1 MDVSLWDTET
11 TGTHLGGFIRM
22 QKIAIVTDS
31 GCDLP
36 ESFVKQYENLF
47 VLPLVVRLD
56 DGEYRSGVD
65 IDTDQLLSRMEQG
78 ETAKTSLPNPGD
90 LDELFEDFK
99 AKGVTHVAFI
109 LMSSALSGTVNMV
122 RLACQNHKEFSTF
135 VFDTKVLSM
144 ALGYIVMSAAELL
157 KAGASFEDLEAALP
171 KMREDVDCMFF
182 LPSLEYLIAGGRI
195 GRVAGMVGK
204 LLNIKP
210 IIGCDENGVYY
221 ARATAIG
228 ARRTVQ
234 TVKRIVSDFVS
245 GKNYELA
252 IVHAGAFQEAKKLL
266 EEFRDIP
273 GMIAEQILPL
283 GPALAAH
290 VGRGM
295 LAVCA
300 RRQPAQA

>member
-1 MDVSLWDTET
+1 
-11 TGTHLGGFIRM
+11 M

-36 ESFVKQYENLF
+36 ESFVKQCENLF

-65 IDTDQLLSRMEQG
+65 IDTEQLLSRMENG
-78 ETAKTSLPNPGD
+78 ETAKTSLPNPGE
-90 LDELFEDFK
+90 LDEMLDRFK
-99 AKGVTHVAFI
+99 ETGITHVLFI
-109 LMSSALSGTVNMV
+109 MLSSALSGTVNMA
-122 RLACQNHKEFSTF
+122 RLACQRQKELTTF

-144 ALGYIVMSAAELL
+144 GLGYIVMGAVEML
-157 KAGASFEDLEAALP
+157 KAGASFEEIQAALP
-171 KMREDVDCMFF
+171 NMRENVDCMFY

-221 ARATAIG
+221 ARATAVG

-234 TVKRIVSDFVS
+234 TVKRIISDFVS

-252 IVHAGAFQEAKKLL
+252 IVHSGALQEAKKLL

-300 RRQPAQA
+300 RRQPVPQAGG

>member
-1 MDVSLWDTET
+1 
-11 TGTHLGGFIRM
+11 M
-22 QKIAIVTDS
+22 QKIAMITDS

-36 ESFVKQYENLF
+36 ESYVKQFENLF
-47 VLPLVVRLD
+47 VIPLVVRLD

-65 IDTDQLLSRMEQG
+65 IDTEQLLERMEKG
-78 ETAKTSLPNPGD
+78 ETAKTSLPDPGG
-90 LDELFEDFK
+90 LDELLAELK
-99 AKGVTHVAFI
+99 EKGFTHIAFV

-122 RLACQNHKEFSTF
+122 RLACQQHKEFETF
-135 VFDTKVLSM
+135 VYDTKVLSM
-144 ALGYIVMSAAELL
+144 GLGYIVMSAMEQLD
-157 KAGASFEDLEAALP
+157 AGASFEELEQALP
-171 KMREDVDCMFF
+171 KIRENVDCMFF
-182 LPSLEYLIAGGRI
+182 LPTLEHLVAGGRI

-221 ARATAIG
+221 PRATAVG

-234 TVKRIVSDFVS
+234 TVKRILSDFTA
-245 GKNYELA
+245 GKNFELA
-252 IVHAGAFQEAKKLL
+252 VVHSGALADARKLL
-266 EEFRDIP
+266 DELREIP
-273 GMIAEQILPL
+273 GILADQILPL

-300 RRQPAQA
+300 RRQPAI

>member
-1 MDVSLWDTET
+1 
-11 TGTHLGGFIRM
+11 M
-22 QKIAIVTDS
+22 QNIAIITDS

-36 ESFVKQYENLF
+36 ESYIREHPCLNVI
-47 VLPLVVRLD
+47 PLVVRLD

-65 IDTDQLLSRMEQG
+65 IDTEQLLTRMEQG
-78 ETAKTSLPNPGD
+78 ETAKTSLPDPGA
-90 LDELFEDFK
+90 LDELLLELK
-99 AKGVTHVAFI
+99 GKGVTHIAFV
-109 LMSSALSGTVNMV
+109 LMSAALSGTVNMV
-122 RLACQNHKEFSTF
+122 RLACQHHNDLTTF

-144 ALGYIVMSAAELL
+144 GLGFIVMGAVDLL
-157 KAGASFEDLEAALP
+157 EGGASFEVLEQAMPGL
-171 KMREDVDCMFF
+171 RQDVDCMFF
-182 LPSLEYLIAGGRI
+182 LPTLEYLIAGGRI

-221 ARATAIG
+221 ARATAVG

-234 TVKRIVSDFVS
+234 TVKRIVQDFAA
-245 GKNYELA
+245 GRGFELA
-252 IVHAGAFQEAKKLL
+252 VVHAGALTEAKKLL
-266 EEFRDIP
+266 EELRDIP
-273 GMIAEQILPL
+273 GILADQILPL

-300 RRQPAQA
+300 RRQPLPQA

>member
-1 MDVSLWDTET
+1 
-11 TGTHLGGFIRM
+11 M
-22 QKIAIVTDS
+22 QNIAIITDS

-36 ESFVKQYENLF
+36 ESFVQQNENLH

-65 IDTDQLLSRMEQG
+65 IDTEQLLVRMEQG
-78 ETAKTSLPNPGD
+78 ETAKTSLPDPGD
-90 LDELFEDFK
+90 LDELLEK
-99 AKGVTHVAFI
+99 LRGQGVTHIAFI

-122 RLACQNHKEFSTF
+122 RLAAQRYKEFSSF
-135 VFDTKVLSM
+135 VYDTKVLSM
-144 ALGYIVMSAAELL
+144 GLGYIVMGAIELL
-157 KAGASFEDLEAALP
+157 KAGASFEKLEESMP
-171 KMREDVDCMFF
+171 KLREDVDCMFF

-204 LLNIKP
+204 LLNIRP

-221 ARATAIG
+221 PRATAVG

-234 TVKRIVSDFVS
+234 AVKRIVQDFTA
-245 GKNYELA
+245 GRGYELA
-252 IVHAGAFQEAKKLL
+252 VVHSGAINEAKKLL
-266 EEFRDIP
+266 EEMKDIP
-273 GMIAEQILPL
+273 GMFAEQILPL

-300 RRQPAQA
+300 RRQPMPQV

>member
-1 MDVSLWDTET
+1 
-11 TGTHLGGFIRM
+11 M
-22 QKIAIVTDS
+22 QKIAIITDS

-36 ESFVKQYENLF
+36 ESYVKQFENLF
-47 VLPLVVRLD
+47 VIPLVVRLD

-65 IDTDQLLSRMEQG
+65 IDTEQLLERMEKG
-78 ETAKTSLPNPGD
+78 ETAKTSLPDPGG
-90 LDELFEDFK
+90 LDELLAEIK
-99 AKGVTHVAFI
+99 EKGFTHIAFV

-122 RLACQNHKEFSTF
+122 RLACQQHKEFATF
-135 VFDTKVLSM
+135 VYDSKVLSM
-144 ALGYIVMSAAELL
+144 GLGYIVMGAMEQLA
-157 KAGASFEDLEAALP
+157 AGASFEELEQVLP
-171 KMREDVDCMFF
+171 KIRQDVDCMFF
-182 LPSLEYLIAGGRI
+182 LPTLEHLIAGGRI

-221 ARATAIG
+221 PRATAVG

-234 TVKRIVSDFVS
+234 TVKRIISDFAA
-245 GKNYELA
+245 GKNFELA
-252 IVHAGAFQEAKKLL
+252 VVHSGALADAKKLL
-266 EEFRDIP
+266 DELREIP
-273 GMIAEQILPL
+273 GILADQILPL

-300 RRQPAQA
+300 RRQPAI